1 MTTGTTGITTL
12 SQDSF
17 SRIDALLTRARETTE
32 TKRSALDTAGQVG
45 QAGLA
50 GQAAQGVQTSAV
62 AVPTAEADQ
71 AYSSVMDMLSAPS
84 SDAHRSLDPE
94 RVARLLNL

>member
-1 MTTGTTGITTL
+1 MTTGITTI

-32 TKRSALDTAGQVG
+32 TKRTALDTAGQAG
-45 QAGLA
+45 QT
-50 GQAAQGVQTSAV
+50 GQAAQGVQTNA
-62 AVPTAEADQ
+62 AVPAAEADQ
-71 AYSSVMDMLSAPS
+71 AYSAVMDMLSAPS

>member
-1 MTTGTTGITTL
+1 MTMGTTGITTL

-32 TKRSALDTAGQVG
+32 TKRTALDTAGQTG
-45 QAGLA
+45 QAG
-50 GQAAQGVQTSAV
+50 QAVQGVPASPA

-71 AYSSVMDMLSAPS
+71 AYSAVMGMLSAPS

>member
-1 MTTGTTGITTL
+1 MTTGITTI

-32 TKRSALDTAGQVG
+32 TKRTALDTAGQ
-45 QAGLA
+45 AGLT
-50 GQAAQGVQTSAV
+50 GQAAQGVQTNA
-62 AVPTAEADQ
+62 AVPAAEADQ
-71 AYSSVMDMLSAPS
+71 AYSAVMDMLSAPS

-94 RVARLLNL
+94 RVARLLDL

>member
-1 MTTGTTGITTL
+1 MTMGTTGITTL

-32 TKRSALDTAGQVG
+32 TKRTALDTAGQTG
-45 QAGLA
+45 QAV
-50 GQAAQGVQTSAV
+50 QGVPASPA

-71 AYSSVMDMLSAPS
+71 AYSAVMGMLSAPS

>member
-1 MTTGTTGITTL
+1 MTTGTTGITTI

-32 TKRSALDTAGQVG
+32 TKRTALDT
-45 QAGLA
+45 A
-50 GQAAQGVQTSAV
+50 GQAAQGVQTNA
-62 AVPTAEADQ
+62 AVPAAEADL
-71 AYSSVMDMLSAPS
+71 AYSAVMDMLSAPS